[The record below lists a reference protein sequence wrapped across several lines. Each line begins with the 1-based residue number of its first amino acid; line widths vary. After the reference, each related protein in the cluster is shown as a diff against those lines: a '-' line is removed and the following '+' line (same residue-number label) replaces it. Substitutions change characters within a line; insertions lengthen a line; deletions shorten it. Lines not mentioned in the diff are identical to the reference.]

1 MLIWAANTA
10 LLAQPYGL
18 SNRVANT
25 TLRMPSTLPVF
36 GYVTSNAFSGLSFS
50 APVAIV
56 SAPGETNRL
65 FVVEQPGRIVVIT
78 NLANPTRTVFLDL
91 SGRVLYGGEQ
101 GLLGLAFHP
110 GYATNRYF
118 YVFYTLNT
126 NAAVGDSTRH
136 DRLSRFETSPAN
148 PHLALTNSEVVL
160 INQRDEASNHNG
172 GDLHFGP
179 DGYLYVALGDEGGAN
194 DNWNNSQRIDKD
206 FFAGLLRLDVDQR
219 PGSLPPNAHP
229 AGTTNYAVPP
239 DNPFVGAT
247 SFNGSAVNPASVR
260 TEFWAVGLRNPWR
273 FSFDAATGR
282 LYCGDVGQGAWEEIN
297 VITGGGNYGWAY
309 REGAHAG
316 PKTPPAGFTSIDP
329 VLEYAHGSG
338 TNQGNSVTGGV
349 VYRGSRLPLLDGAYV
364 FADYVSGNVW
374 ALRYDGTNASGWQ
387 RLIGNPNIA
396 GFGLDPS
403 NGDVLL
409 ADLNAG
415 QVKRLLYTT
424 VSGAPLPPTLAE
436 TGAFTNLAA
445 LEPHPGI
452 VAYDVNVPFW
462 SDGAVKSRWFSVP
475 NSASRI
481 TFRYPSPPNY
491 GPWTFPTGTVWIK
504 HFELELTNGVPE
516 SRRRLETRFLVRDAG
531 STVYG
536 VTYRWDPAQTNATLV
551 PSEGLDEPFIISEG
565 GLLRTQVWHYPSRD
579 ECLRCHTAAF
589 GYAAGF
595 NTAQLNRDH
604 DYDGIVDNQLRAL
617 SYAGYF
623 NPTPTNLHAL
633 PLLAHPTN
641 EAFSVEARVRGYL
654 MANCAQCH
662 FPGGVAP
669 GRFDA
674 RSYPPLSVANLVNG
688 TLNNTLGD
696 PANRLVVPGAIS
708 NSMLLTRMAVRGTW
722 QMPPLAS
729 SVLDTQGIAL
739 LSRWI
744 TNDLVGYESF
754 ADWQVR
760 FFGSTNAPA
769 AAAAADPDGDRG
781 LNTLEYLTGTN
792 PTNALDAWSI
802 GVERSGD
809 TVEVVYPRLANR
821 GFEVRWSPNL
831 FSTSSWQFLNIPE
844 NRPFFA
850 ASHATARVPDAL
862 TNGPPRYY
870 RVRVYEP

>member
-1 MLIWAANTA
+1 
-10 LLAQPYGL
+10 
-18 SNRVANT
+18 
-25 TLRMPSTLPVF
+25 
-36 GYVTSNAFSGLSFS
+36 
-50 APVAIV
+50 
-56 SAPGETNRL
+56 
-65 FVVEQPGRIVVIT
+65 
-78 NLANPTRTVFLDL
+78 
-91 SGRVLYGGEQ
+91 
-101 GLLGLAFHP
+101 
-110 GYATNRYF
+110 
-118 YVFYTLNT
+118 
-126 NAAVGDSTRH
+126 
-136 DRLSRFETSPAN
+136 LSRFETSPAN

-179 DGYLYVALGDEGGAN
+179 EGYLYVALGDEGGAN

-206 FFAGLLRLDVDQR
+206 FFAGLLRLDVDKR

-229 AGTTNYAVPP
+229 ASTTNYAVPP

-247 SFNGSAVNPASVR
+247 SFNGSPVNPANVR

-273 FSFDAATGR
+273 FSFDRVTGW

-297 VITGGGNYGWAY
+297 VITRGGNYGWAY

-316 PKTPPAGFTSIDP
+316 PKAPPAGFTSIDP
-329 VLEYAHGSG
+329 ILEYGHGSG

-374 ALRYDGTNASGWQ
+374 ALRYDGTNAAGWQ
-387 RLIGNPNIA
+387 RLTGNPNIA

-415 QVKRLLYTT
+415 QIKRLLYTT
-424 VSGAPLPPTLAE
+424 VSGAPLPATLAD
-436 TGAFTNLAA
+436 TGAFTNLAT

-462 SDGAVKSRWFSVP
+462 SDGALKSRWFSVP
-475 NSASRI
+475 NPTGRI
-481 TFRYPSPPNY
+481 TFRYPTPPNY
-491 GPWTFPTGTVWIK
+491 VPWTFPTGTVWIK

-536 VTYRWDPAQTNATLV
+536 VTYRWDATQTNALLV
-551 PSEGLDEPFIISEG
+551 PSEGLDETFTLNDG
-565 GLLRTQVWHYPSRD
+565 GLSRTQVWHYPSRD

-617 SYAGYF
+617 SHAGYF

-654 MANCAQCH
+654 MANCAPCH

-696 PANRLVVPGAIS
+696 PANRVVVPGS
-708 NSMLLTRMAVRGTW
+708 LSHSMLLTRMAIRGTW

-729 SVLDTQGIAL
+729 SVPDTQGLAL

-754 ADWQVR
+754 AEWQGR
-760 FFGSTNAPA
+760 FFGSTNAPEA
-769 AAAAADPDGDRG
+769 AAGADPDGDRG

-792 PTNALDAWSI
+792 PTNALEAWSI
-802 GVERSGD
+802 GVERSGG

-821 GFEVRWSPNL
+821 GFEVRWSTNL
-831 FSTSSWQFLNIPE
+831 FSTSSWQFLNVPE

-850 ASHATARVPDAL
+850 ASNATARVPDAL